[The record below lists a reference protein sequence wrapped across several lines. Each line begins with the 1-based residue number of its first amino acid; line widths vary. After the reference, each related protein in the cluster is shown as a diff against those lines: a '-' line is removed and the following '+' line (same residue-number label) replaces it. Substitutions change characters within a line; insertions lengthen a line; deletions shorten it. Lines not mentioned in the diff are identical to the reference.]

1 MGVFSWLK
9 KAILFCLLFFLIDY
23 GISSLLL
30 TGLNQ
35 YFGLDSN
42 AEILLNGS
50 SMSLAGFDKIK
61 IENATKKSVAFY
73 SRNGVSLEDRST
85 MLKHY
90 FNKSSKKTAIVVLE
104 VNPLL
109 FSKKFTAANVYRL
122 FLPFM
127 DDAAI
132 DEFVKSKTTLKD
144 YWVRKII
151 RTSRYDIDL
160 FSLAVKGYMGVYE
173 NKKTQVLDANALDGL
188 RGKANS
194 VPVEFNAERVAL
206 FKETIE
212 LAKKSSEKIVL
223 VNMPI
228 FDTKMK
234 TFKADEYQSFLS
246 FFVDY
251 AKNHRDFY
259 FLDLNQQQIISNPNL
274 FSDPLHVNVEG
285 QTKVSEALVQFLFSN
300 QLISERP
307 SKQ

>member
-1 MGVFSWLK
+1 MSLISWLK
-9 KAILFCLLFFLIDY
+9 KAIIFGFLFFVIDF
-23 GISSLLL
+23 GISTVLL
-30 TGLNQ
+30 TGLNK

-42 AEILLNGS
+42 ANILLNGS
-50 SMSLAGFDKIK
+50 SMSLAGFDKVK
-61 IENATKKSVAFY
+61 IEKATNKKVAFY

-90 FNKSSKKTAIVVLE
+90 FNQSTQKTEIVVLE

-132 DEFVKSKTTLKD
+132 DDFVKSKTTTKD
-144 YWVRKII
+144 YWVRKLI

-160 FSLAVKGYMGVYE
+160 FSLSLKGYMGVYE
-173 NKKTQVLDANALDGL
+173 NKKTQVLDPNALAGLRANA
-188 RGKANS
+188 NT
-194 VPVEFNAERVAL
+194 VPVEFDAERVAL

-212 LAKKSSEKIVL
+212 LAKRRSEKIVL

-234 TFKADEYQSFLS
+234 TFKVEEYQVFLN
-246 FFVDY
+246 FFKDY
-251 AKNHRDFY
+251 AKTHQNFY
-259 FLDLNQQQIISNPNL
+259 FLDLNQQHIISNPNL
-274 FSDPLHVNVEG
+274 FSDPLHVNVDG
-285 QTKVSEALVQFLFSN
+285 QTKVSDALVKFLVSN
-300 QLISERP
+300 NLILQ
-307 SKQ
+307 KQSPQ

>member
-1 MGVFSWLK
+1 M
-9 KAILFCLLFFLIDY
+9 
-23 GISSLLL
+23 
-30 TGLNQ
+30 NQ

-85 MLKHY
+85 MLKHF
-90 FNKSSKKTAIVVLE
+90 FNKSSKKTSIVVLE

-160 FSLAVKGYMGVYE
+160 FSLAVKGYMG
-173 NKKTQVLDANALDGL
+173 
-188 RGKANS
+188 
-194 VPVEFNAERVAL
+194 
-206 FKETIE
+206 
-212 LAKKSSEKIVL
+212 
-223 VNMPI
+223 
-228 FDTKMK
+228 
-234 TFKADEYQSFLS
+234 
-246 FFVDY
+246 
-251 AKNHRDFY
+251 
-259 FLDLNQQQIISNPNL
+259 
-274 FSDPLHVNVEG
+274 
-285 QTKVSEALVQFLFSN
+285 
-300 QLISERP
+300 
-307 SKQ
+307 

>member
-300 QLISERP
+300 QLITERP

>member
-23 GISSLLL
+23 GVSSVLL
-30 TGLNQ
+30 TGLNR

-42 AEILLNGS
+42 ADILLNGS
-50 SMSLAGFDKIK
+50 SMTLAGFDKIK
-61 IENATKKSVAFY
+61 IENATKKNVAFY

-85 MLKHY
+85 MLKHF
-90 FNKSSKKTAIVVLE
+90 FNKSSKKTSIVVLE

-127 DDAAI
+127 DDSAI

-160 FSLAVKGYMGVYE
+160 FSLALKGYMGAYE
-173 NKKTQVLDANALDGL
+173 NKKTQVLDVNALDGL
-188 RGKANS
+188 REKANS
-194 VPVEFNAERVAL
+194 LPVEFNPERVAL

-212 LAKKSSEKIVL
+212 LVKRSSDHIVL

-234 TFKADEYQSFLS
+234 TFKADEYQAFLS
-246 FFVDY
+246 FFIDY

-259 FLDLNQQQIISNPNL
+259 FLDLNRQQIISNPNL

-300 QLISERP
+300 QLITEKPR
-307 SKQ
+307 QQ